1 MRSNER
7 DRLNTV
13 ARFKKGF
20 LRKKWGQV
28 HSLRNIRVGPDPI
41 FLRHLFTLKYY
52 PVERAIGNPYS
63 IREFPLTEVML
74 LHVIFD
80 LYDDLLF
87 RHLF

>member
-52 PVERAIGNPYS
+52 LLSPSCVDWGVFFLENNDAYAVQDIG
-63 IREFPLTEVML
+63 
-74 LHVIFD
+74 
-80 LYDDLLF
+80 
-87 RHLF
+87 

>member
-52 PVERAIGNPYS
+52 LLCKMSDGVLMDWIQVLLQAI
-63 IREFPLTEVML
+63 LK
-74 LHVIFD
+74 
-80 LYDDLLF
+80 
-87 RHLF
+87 